1 MMASL
6 KIDPDILKE
15 GEKWLV
21 AKRGERSR
29 QEGLPGD
36 M

>member
-21 AKRGERSR
+21 RKGGRSQ